1 MKMRGITARFVL
13 FVVTAA
19 IFPLAIYGIVS
30 AASLYTGTTESVQTG
45 NARVAAQ
52 VAAHVDLYM
61 TNNTR
66 VLQAIGT
73 EFGAIGLGPSQ
84 QDRTLK
90 DYGIDFPEFREITVF
105 DRAGNALATSAVG
118 ATRLAIPAEAQT
130 TQGPYIAPIK
140 VDDDL
145 LPTTTIAVRL
155 TRAEQQAGWVV
166 GEIAL
171 ETLWRTVKEFRVGSH
186 GYALIVDRNGRLIAH
201 GNPDAKRLIAV
212 DQSPAAPELQF
223 ASEFRASHTAE
234 SSKTYRLNG
243 EQMLAVAA
251 AVQPP
256 ASNAGGLAL
265 PDTGWT

>member
-1 MKMRGITARFVL
+1 MKLTWRFVL
-13 FVVTAA
+13 LIVTAA

-30 AASLYTGTTESVQTG
+30 VTSLDTGTSESVQQG

-52 VAAHVDLYM
+52 VAAQVDLYM

-73 EFGAIGLGPSQ
+73 EFSAIGLGPSQ

-90 DYGIDFPEFREITVF
+90 DYVIDFQEFREITVF
-105 DRAGNALATSAVG
+105 DRAGSAVATSALG
-118 ATRLAIPAEAQT
+118 DTRLAIPAEAQNA
-130 TQGPYIAPIK
+130 QGPYIAPIK

-166 GEIAL
+166 GEISL
-171 ETLWRTVKEFRVGSH
+171 EDLWRTVGRVRVGSH
-186 GYALIVDRNGRLIAH
+186 GYALIVDRNERLIAH
-201 GNPDAKRLIAV
+201 GNPDATHLIADV

-223 ASEFRASHTAE
+223 AAEFRASHAPE
-234 SSKTYRLNG
+234 SRKT
-243 EQMLAVAA
+243 
-251 AVQPP
+251 
-256 ASNAGGLAL
+256 
-265 PDTGWT
+265 